1 MIRARA
7 FLTIALCA
15 SLTVLP
21 GCKRLFGSGCSKP
34 QIYAQAQSLP
44 PLRIPV
50 GLDGPDTRAALKIP
64 ELNEPEIP
72 RAPDAPCLEEPPAF
86 APPAAPAAR

>member
-15 SLTVLP
+15 ALTVLP
-21 GCKRLFGSGCSKP
+21 GCKRLFGNGCAKP
-34 QIYAQAQSLP
+34 QLYAQAQSLP

-72 RAPDAPCLEEPPAF
+72 RAANAPCLEEPPAF
-86 APPAAPAAR
+86 TSPSAPAAR